1 MRYKCELFYWVRHGM
16 SKLELDNIDCT
27 TVLWMLYSYVVL
39 LLLVGLFLV
48 RPLVL
53 VLVNTSSGDLLLL
66 FGNLRSELVS

>member
-1 MRYKCELFYWVRHGM
+1 M